1 MNPLKLTEP
10 HIFKGYWWIPDN
22 PEKKVAGIVTYTPNE
37 RIRLE
42 LIGGFEDSHGAYMDL
57 LDDDNSS
64 VSLIYGKDSD
74 AKVITLVGC
83 HGSFSLNFNA
93 GFPMMSYSAR
103 MLVYGKHI
111 SSIDEVCDYTA
122 NVRFPE
128 LSYWAQP
135 GVIKQIV
142 NYDAEGEMANSTFV
156 LPYLR
161 ENECDIF
168 TCSCENGVNLS
179 VRKGATYNSGEL
191 FLKPDIEQFS
201 YLAMNRPGAGMS
213 IPEIFHEIYKFQQ
226 ILSLATMRN
235 VQYESI
241 DLRDPDIK
249 QDFKDGHKSH
259 CFPIYVLTIQ
269 QAVFNPSKISR
280 HNFLFCYEKMPERI
294 PDVLVNWTSDSD
306 KLQPM
311 KHHLVGSMVYK
322 PVVGSV
328 DFLQVVQAI
337 EGVWWRFREA
347 DYRTAHNISHGRQTT
362 LSTII
367 SEIKNSLSGIPKV
380 SSMDIDIES
389 VVDSRNYYSHFMD
402 RTKKPKTL
410 DGLPLYT
417 LTEKLRTILL
427 CLILELLGLSHSE
440 INRVVAAHE

>member
-1 MNPLKLTEP
+1 MKDLKLTER
-10 HIFKGYWWIPDN
+10 HIFKGYWWLPDI
-22 PEKKVAGIVTYTPNE
+22 PEKKVAGIVSYIPNE
-37 RIRLE
+37 KICLE
-42 LIGGFEDSHGAYMDL
+42 LIGGFENSSGEYVNL

-64 VSLIYGKDSD
+64 VPVIYGKDSD

-83 HGSFSLNFNA
+83 RSSFSLNFNA

-111 SSIDEVCDYTA
+111 SSIDEICDYTA
-122 NVRFPE
+122 YVCFPE

-135 GVIKQIV
+135 GVINQIV
-142 NYDAEGEMANSTFV
+142 NYDAEDVTSSSFFIPNLRGEKGEMFSCN
-156 LPYLR
+156 
-161 ENECDIF
+161 
-168 TCSCENGVNLS
+168 CENGVRIS
-179 VRKGATYNSGEL
+179 VCRSAKYNPGEL
-191 FLKPDIEQFS
+191 SLKPYIEQYS
-201 YLAMNRPGAGMS
+201 YLSISRPDTGMA
-213 IPEIFHEIYKFQQ
+213 IPEVSHEIYKFEQF
-226 ILSLATMRN
+226 LSLATMRT
-235 VQYESI
+235 VQCESI
-241 DLRDPDIK
+241 DLRDPEIRE
-249 QDFKDGHKSH
+249 DFKDGRKSH
-259 CFPIYVLTIQ
+259 CLPIYVLTVQ
-269 QAVFNPSKISR
+269 RPVFNPSKISR
-280 HNFLFCYEKMPERI
+280 HKFLFCYESMPERM
-294 PDVLVNWTSDSD
+294 PGVLEKWMSDSD
-306 KLQPM
+306 NLQPM
-311 KHHLVGSMVYK
+311 KHHLVDSMVYK

-337 EGVWWRFREA
+337 EGVWWHFREA

-389 VVDSRNYYSHFMD
+389 VVDSRNYYSHFVD
-402 RTKKPKTL
+402 WSKKPKTL

-440 INRVVAAHE
+440 INSVVAAHE

>member
-1 MNPLKLTEP
+1 MKPLKLTEP
-10 HIFKGYWWIPDN
+10 YIFKGYWWIPDN

-42 LIGGFEDSHGAYMDL
+42 LIGGFEDSHGTYMDL

-64 VSLIYGKDSD
+64 VPLIYGKDSD

-156 LPYLR
+156 FPYLR

-168 TCSCENGVNLS
+168 TCSCEDDVNLS

-213 IPEIFHEIYKFQQ
+213 IPDIFHEIYKFQQ
-226 ILSLATMRN
+226 FLSLATMRN

-259 CFPIYVLTIQ
+259 CFPIYVLTI
-269 QAVFNPSKISR
+269 
-280 HNFLFCYEKMPERI
+280 
-294 PDVLVNWTSDSD
+294 
-306 KLQPM
+306 
-311 KHHLVGSMVYK
+311 
-322 PVVGSV
+322 
-328 DFLQVVQAI
+328 
-337 EGVWWRFREA
+337 
-347 DYRTAHNISHGRQTT
+347 
-362 LSTII
+362 
-367 SEIKNSLSGIPKV
+367 
-380 SSMDIDIES
+380 
-389 VVDSRNYYSHFMD
+389 
-402 RTKKPKTL
+402 
-410 DGLPLYT
+410 
-417 LTEKLRTILL
+417 
-427 CLILELLGLSHSE
+427 
-440 INRVVAAHE
+440 

>member
-10 HIFKGYWWIPDN
+10 HIFKGYWWVPDN

-42 LIGGFEDSHGAYMDL
+42 LIGGFEDSYGEYMNL
-57 LDDDNSS
+57 FDDDSSS
-64 VSLIYGKDSD
+64 VPLIYGKDSD

-83 HGSFSLNFNA
+83 HGSFSLSFNA

-201 YLAMNRPGAGMS
+201 YLAMNRSGAGMS
-213 IPEIFHEIYKFQQ
+213 IPEIIHEIYKFQQ
-226 ILSLATMRN
+226 FLSLVTMRN

-241 DLRDPDIK
+241 NLRDPDIK
-249 QDFKDGHKSH
+249 QDFEDGHKSY
-259 CFPIYVLTIQ
+259 CFPIYVLTVQ

-280 HNFLFCYEKMPERI
+280 HNFLFCYEDMPERI
-294 PDVLVNWTSDSD
+294 PDVLVKWMSDSD
-306 KLQPM
+306 NLQPM
-311 KHHLVGSMVYK
+311 KHHLVDSMVYK

-337 EGVWWRFREA
+337 EGVWWRFKDESYKA
-347 DYRTAHNISHGRQTT
+347 DKNISRRLQTT
-362 LSTII
+362 LMTII
-367 SEIKNSLSGIPKV
+367 SETLDSLSDISKV
-380 SSMDIDIES
+380 SSMDIDIEA
-389 VVDSRNYYSHFMD
+389 VVDSRNYYSHFVD
-402 RTKKPKTL
+402 RSKKPKTQ
-410 DGLPLYT
+410 DGMELYN
-417 LTEKLRTILL
+417 LTEKLRIVLL
-427 CLILELLGLSHSE
+427 CLILELLGLSHLE
-440 INRVVAAHE
+440 INEVVAAQE